1 MRVRVALHA
10 ARAVAHLGR
19 GAGGGALRVAH
30 VGGGFN
36 EKLLA
41 SIFKRLQPLKTDKG
55 PFVQVPKT
63 NEPVQWLKPKLV
75 AEVKFSEWTAE
86 NRLRHPVFVGLREDK
101 DPKDC
106 RFEFESDTDVIV
118 KKTEKRVRRTRPV

>member
-1 MRVRVALHA
+1 MST
-10 ARAVAHLGR
+10 
-19 GAGGGALRVAH
+19 
-30 VGGGFN
+30 N

-41 SIFKRLQPLKTDKG
+41 SLYKLMQPLKTDKSS
-55 PFVQVPKT
+55 FVEVPKT

-75 AEVKFSEWTAE
+75 AEVKFSEWTAD

-106 RFEFESDTDVIV
+106 RFEFEHDTDDVV
-118 KKTEKRVRRTRPV
+118 ENVRKRRKRKNPL